1 MKSCS
6 EVAEAA
12 DPVPAPGPQLG
23 EQERA
28 AVERVLSSGMLAQ
41 GPEVA
46 AFEAEFAEYVD
57 GRPCVA
63 VSSGT
68 SALLLGLLAAGIGP
82 GDEVIVPSFSFA
94 ATANAVVLAGARPV
108 FVDIEPDR
116 FCIDPA
122 AVLAAITRRTAAI
135 MPVHLYGHP
144 AEMGRLVGIAA
155 RYGLAL
161 VEDAAQAHLAALDD
175 KAVGTF
181 GAVAAFSFYPTK
193 NMTTGEGG
201 LVVCADESIARR
213 VRLLRNQGM
222 EQRYQ
227 NELVGYN
234 ARMSDLHAA
243 IGRVQLRRLPGWSAA
258 RRRNAEFLTGALEN
272 VGQLRLPRV
281 GPGARPVWHQYT
293 VRAPRRDQLVATL
306 AALGVPAGVYY
317 PTPIHRLPAYGLDLD
332 LPHTE
337 AAAREVLSLPVQ
349 PALSQAQLARVV
361 CAVEQALEQATKQ
374 ATEQETAQ

>member
-6 EVAEAA
+6 KVAEVAG
-12 DPVPAPGPQLG
+12 PVPAPGPQLG

-46 AFEAEFAEYVD
+46 AFEAEFAEHVD

-201 LVVCADESIARR
+201 LVVCADESIARQ

-222 EQRYQ
+222 EQRYR

-243 IGRVQLRRLPGWSAA
+243 IGRVQLRQLPGWSAA
-258 RRRNAEFLTGALEN
+258 RRRNAGFLTGALEN

-306 AALGVPAGVYY
+306 AVLGVPAGVYY

-349 PALSQAQLARVV
+349 PALSQAQLARVAGAIEQ
-361 CAVEQALEQATKQ
+361 AVER
-374 ATEQETAQ
+374 ETAQ